1 MNRNVFRGSH
11 RRRRQRRADPCAPRL
26 LDSRVHQG
34 SSSRTLASSR
44 AAQSRDYLQFRGC
57 AFTTR
62 HRLSC
67 RVRYGRVIRSKID
80 RIDCKSPRPFSSKLF
95 GSCQSQ
101 NKQALLAEPVT
112 ESVEAQH
119 AVQKTTPLL
128 TASAKSATT
137 DMSGEK
143 PREEER
149 ILVVIQG
156 RGGGDILE
164 MAGVSRWWGE
174 GV

>member
-1 MNRNVFRGSH
+1 MGM
-11 RRRRQRRADPCAPRL
+11 AA
-26 LDSRVHQG
+26 
-34 SSSRTLASSR
+34 ASLI
-44 AAQSRDYLQFRGC
+44 ALGAGFLYW
-57 AFTTR
+57 
-62 HRLSC
+62 
-67 RVRYGRVIRSKID
+67 RSA
-80 RIDCKSPRPFSSKLF
+80 
-95 GSCQSQ
+95 Q

-112 ESVEAQH
+112 CDTYSYDVKAAPTSDVVLAQPDPIPMVFAHGPVIPSDVESVVAQH

-149 ILVVIQG
+149 ILVVTLG

-164 MAGVSRWWGE
+164 MADVSRWWGE

>member
-1 MNRNVFRGSH
+1 MGM
-11 RRRRQRRADPCAPRL
+11 AA
-26 LDSRVHQG
+26 
-34 SSSRTLASSR
+34 ASLI
-44 AAQSRDYLQFRGC
+44 ALGAGFLYW
-57 AFTTR
+57 
-62 HRLSC
+62 
-67 RVRYGRVIRSKID
+67 RSA
-80 RIDCKSPRPFSSKLF
+80 
-95 GSCQSQ
+95 Q